1 MRTKL
6 FCLILLLIPSLLWS
20 QVMRER
26 RVYYLDCS
34 YSMVQLGIKDK
45 VCDNLIKAIE
55 RVEDQTTEL
64 YVIRFAYNS
73 DKDAVLNPII
83 ANATE
88 QGKQKL
94 IKAIREISWN
104 KNTMTY
110 HKDPIEDFYGNNR
123 ILKDGLTYMF
133 LMTDGK
139 DEWPDPARFIND
151 LKEWGEKYGEKNVY
165 GFYVMLD
172 EVARNPEVEEIV
184 DQQPHFW
191 NVSSADVNIR
201 ITRAEDKAVFNIRT
215 DKYVDIPIIGPT
227 DGYQITASSSNPNYR
242 IKDSEITNGKL
253 RLFIEGK
260 KAEAELPE
268 SEIVKVELSID
279 KNPGKFYFWVTDVI
293 KVKCNN
299 KREPAIT
306 SYTIK

>member
-6 FCLILLLIPSLLWS
+6 LCLILLLIPSLLSS
-20 QVMRER
+20 QVMKER

-34 YSMVQLGIKDK
+34 YSMVTLGIKDK

-64 YVIRFAYNS
+64 YVIRFAYDS
-73 DKDAVLNPII
+73 DKDAVLSPII
-83 ANATE
+83 AEATE

-133 LMTDGK
+133 LMTDGN
-139 DEWPDPARFIND
+139 DEWSDRARFIND
-151 LKEWGEKYGEKNVY
+151 LKAWGEKYGEKNVY

-172 EVARNPEVEEIV
+172 KVARNPNVEKVV

-215 DKYVDIPIIGPT
+215 DKYVDIPIFGPT
-227 DGYQITASSSNPNYR
+227 DGYRISANSTNSYYR
-242 IKDSEITNGKL
+242 IKGSEISNGKL

-260 KAEAELPE
+260 KTEAELPE
-268 SEIVKVELSID
+268 SENVKVELTID
-279 KNPGKFYFWVTDVI
+279 KNPGEFHFWVTDVI
-293 KVKCNN
+293 NVKCNN
-299 KREPAIT
+299 KLEPAIT
-306 SYTIK
+306 SYTIQ

>member
-1 MRTKL
+1 M
-6 FCLILLLIPSLLWS
+6 ILLLIPSLLWS

-34 YSMVQLGIKDK
+34 YSMVTLGIKDK

-55 RVEDQTTEL
+55 KVEDQTTEL
-64 YVIRFAYNS
+64 YVIRFAYDS
-73 DKDAVLNPII
+73 DKDAVLEPIM
-83 ANATE
+83 AEATE

-94 IKAIREISWN
+94 IRAIRDITWN

-133 LMTDGK
+133 LMTDGN
-139 DEWPDPARFIND
+139 DEWPDPTRFIND
-151 LKEWGEKYGEKNVY
+151 LKGWSDKYGEKNVY

-172 EVARNPEVEEIV
+172 KVARNPEVEKIV

-201 ITRAEDKAVFNIRT
+201 ITRVEDKAVFNIRT
-215 DKYVDIPIIGPT
+215 GKYVDIPIFGPT
-227 DGYQITASSSNPNYR
+227 NGYQVTASTTNNNYL
-242 IKDSEITNGKL
+242 IKGSEITNGKL

-260 KAEAELPE
+260 KTEAELPE
-268 SEIVKVELSID
+268 REIVKVELTID
-279 KNPGKFYFWVTDVI
+279 KNPGEFYFWVTDVI
-293 KVKCNN
+293 SVKCNN
-299 KREPAIT
+299 KLEPAIT
-306 SYTIK
+306 RYTIK

>member
-1 MRTKL
+1 
-6 FCLILLLIPSLLWS
+6 
-20 QVMRER
+20 MRER

-34 YSMVQLGIKDK
+34 FSMVSLGIKDK

-55 RVEDQTTEL
+55 KVEDQTTEL
-64 YVIRFAYNS
+64 YVIRFAYDN
-73 DKDAVLNPII
+73 DKDAVLSPII
-83 ANATE
+83 ADATD

-94 IKAIREISWN
+94 IKAIRDITWN

-110 HKDPIEDFYGNNR
+110 HKDPIEDFYRNNR

-133 LMTDGK
+133 LMTDGN

-151 LKEWGEKYGEKNVY
+151 LKAWGEKYGEKNVY

-172 EVARNPEVEEIV
+172 KVARNPNVEKIV

-201 ITRAEDKAVFNIRT
+201 ITRADDKAVFNIRT
-215 DKYVDIPIIGPT
+215 EKSVDIPIFGPT
-227 DGYQITASSSNPNYR
+227 NGYQITASTTNSNYR

-260 KAEAELPE
+260 KTEAELPE
-268 SEIVKVELSID
+268 SENVKVELAID
-279 KNPGKFYFWVTDVI
+279 KNPGEFFFWVTDVI
-293 KVKCNN
+293 NVKCNN
-299 KREPAIT
+299 KLEPAIT